1 MIFVTEKEYNELSS
15 SEKIFIGKDAVIIEV
30 LKRILK
36 DDFYFEH
43 ARRYFNNDTN
53 EFRISYIHYGDTAGS
68 ISYKKSTIVK
78 GLKEL
83 VSTGQIELSLEEK
96 ERLDILEKKID
107 FNSLEKFS

>member
-1 MIFVTEKEYNELSS
+1 MAEKTVEELLEEYPYLKDFKDRMIFVTEKEHNELSS
-15 SEKIFIGKDAVIIEV
+15 SEKIYIGKDAVIIEV

-53 EFRISYIHYGDTAGS
+53 EFRISYIYYGDTAGS

-78 GLKEL
+78 GLK
-83 VSTGQIELSLEEK
+83 
-96 ERLDILEKKID
+96 
-107 FNSLEKFS
+107 